1 MRRMRRALYLSNVF
15 EPDFGLA
22 FGGNFWRMR
31 LFLDALQRRFD
42 EVEVLCFVNARL
54 APSPPQL
61 AAMQAAMR
69 TAWGG
74 RLSLSVAPRA
84 PQPAYATA
92 WEAYGAPLFDLFRQM
107 PYALLA
113 APEQTEAVRAAL
125 ARRPACVVARRLPM
139 AALFERAAPSARP
152 PLLFDVDDIE
162 HLLLARSITAP
173 PCRPSRCLQYLRL
186 PAVIGAEMRGLRGA
200 AASFVCSELD
210 RRRLARWPGGG
221 RVQVVSNA
229 VPLAAA
235 TSPPTDPQA
244 PTLLLLGNLGYAP
257 NAAAAERLVACIW
270 PRVRARLPHA
280 ALVIAGNGAD
290 PQCARAWAQA
300 RGVEVTGFVADLDA
314 LYARSTVVCCPLT
327 VGGGT
332 RVKLIEA
339 AGYGKAMV
347 ATTIGAEGLAF
358 RDGHDIVIADDDAA
372 FADACV
378 ALLGDAVR
386 RTRLGRAA
394 RATAEREYD
403 REAIVARLAA
413 QIEHALA
420 TR

>member
-1 MRRMRRALYLSNVF
+1 MRHALYLSNVF
-15 EPDFGLA
+15 EPDFNLA
-22 FGGNFWRMR
+22 VGGNFWRMR
-31 LFLDALQRRFD
+31 IFLDALRKRFNAVD
-42 EVEVLCFVNARL
+42 VLCFASPKHDL
-54 APSPPQL
+54 APANV
-61 AAMQAAMR
+61 AAMQASMR
-69 TAWGG
+69 AVWGEG
-74 RLSLSVAPRA
+74 LTLSVAPRA
-84 PQPAYATA
+84 PEPAYATA
-92 WEAYGAPLFDLFRQM
+92 WEAYGAPALDLFRQM

-113 APEQTEAVRAAL
+113 GSTQIEAVRAAL

-139 AALFERAAPSARP
+139 VALFDRAAPSASP

-162 HLLLARSITAP
+162 HLVLARNIAAP
-173 PCRPSRCLQYLRL
+173 PHWPSKCLQYLRL
-186 PAVIGAEMRGLRGA
+186 PAVVGAEVRGLRRA

-210 RRRLARWPGGG
+210 RRRLARWPGGE

-257 NAAAAERLVACIW
+257 NAAAAERLVARIW

-290 PQCARAWAQA
+290 PQSARAWAQA
-300 RGVEVTGFVADLDA
+300 PGVEVTGFVADLDA

-347 ATTIGAEGLAF
+347 ATAIGAEGLAF

-378 ALLGDAVR
+378 ALLGDAAR
-386 RTRLGRAA
+386 RARLGRAA
-394 RATAEREYD
+394 RVTAEREYD
-403 REAIVARLAA
+403 REAIVARLAG
-413 QIEHALA
+413 QIEGALA
-420 TR
+420 AT